1 MPLTI
6 AEPSEGREGWHRV
19 QAPYASRKGRPL
31 LRMASYTRAW
41 RNFKRMQDF
50 TVAVASLIY
59 AGAAVHAVGRL
70 PGSFSMIANWVLL
83 WPALYLT
90 ASLVAPLLIGPLR
103 RWLTRYVW
111 MSFQAGFGQTP
122 GSIVTGL
129 ILLLGAALFIYWQIA
144 TVAATG
150 TYRANVFSAYAA
162 GIGILAAQAVLVRA
176 LERSPEVRKL
186 IEER

>member
-1 MPLTI
+1 
-6 AEPSEGREGWHRV
+6 
-19 QAPYASRKGRPL
+19 
-31 LRMASYTRAW
+31 MASYTRAW

-59 AGAAVHAVGRL
+59 AAAAVHAIGRL
-70 PGSFSMIANWVLL
+70 PGSPNLIFRWVLL
-83 WPALYLT
+83 WPALYLA
-90 ASLVAPLLIGPLR
+90 ASLVVPLIIPTVR

-111 MSFQAGFGQTP
+111 MSFQAGFGQTA

-129 ILLLGAALFIYWQIA
+129 VLLLGAALFIYWQIA
-144 TVAATG
+144 HVAATG

-176 LERSPEVRKL
+176 LERSPEVRKV

>member
-1 MPLTI
+1 
-6 AEPSEGREGWHRV
+6 
-19 QAPYASRKGRPL
+19 
-31 LRMASYTRAW
+31 MASYTRAW

-50 TVAVASLIY
+50 TVAVAGLIY

-70 PGSFSMIANWVLL
+70 PGGAGLVLRWTLL
-83 WPALYLT
+83 WPALYLA
-90 ASLVAPLLIGPLR
+90 ASLVAPLVIPPVR

-122 GSIVTGL
+122 ASIVTGVA
-129 ILLLGAALFIYWQIA
+129 LLMGAALFIYWQIA
-144 TVAATG
+144 SVAATG

-176 LERSPEVRKL
+176 LERRPDVRAL

>member
-1 MPLTI
+1 MP
-6 AEPSEGREGWHRV
+6 
-19 QAPYASRKGRPL
+19 
-31 LRMASYTRAW
+31 SYTRAW

-50 TVAVASLIY
+50 TVTVASLIY
-59 AGAAVHAVGRL
+59 AAAAVHAVGRL
-70 PGSFSMIANWVLL
+70 PGSAAMVLRWILL
-83 WPALYLT
+83 WPALYLA
-90 ASLVAPLLIGPLR
+90 ASLVAPLLIPPVR

-122 GSIVTGL
+122 TSIITGVA
-129 ILLLGAALFIYWQIA
+129 LLMGAALFIYWQIA
-144 TVAATG
+144 SVAETG

-176 LERSPEVRKL
+176 LERQPEVQKV